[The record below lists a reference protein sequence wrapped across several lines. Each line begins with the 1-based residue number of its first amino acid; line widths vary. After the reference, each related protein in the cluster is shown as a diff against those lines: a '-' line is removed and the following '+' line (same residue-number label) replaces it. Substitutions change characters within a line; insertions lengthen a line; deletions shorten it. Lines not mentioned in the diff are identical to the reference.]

1 MVIKPKKLLFSITRK
16 DLRRDT
22 FRCGGNG
29 GQNVNKRETGVRF
42 THIESGAT
50 GQSCDERSQAQNE
63 RLAFK
68 RLTESPTLKNW
79 IKVRAAQLAG
89 VKTKEEIE
97 LEVREK
103 VEYWMSPEFIVEETF

>member
-1 MVIKPKKLLFSITRK
+1 MSKSRKPLFSITRK

-42 THIESGAT
+42 THIESGAV
-50 GQSCDERSQAQNE
+50 GQSCDERTQAQNE
-63 RLAFK
+63 RIAFRRLAN
-68 RLTESPTLKNW
+68 SPVLKNW
-79 IKVRAAQLAG
+79 IKMRASQLSGA
-89 VKTKEEIE
+89 KSQEQIE

-103 VEYWMSPEFIVEETF
+103 VEYWMKPEFIKEEIY

>member
-1 MVIKPKKLLFSITRK
+1 MKPKQLLFSITKK
-16 DLRRDT
+16 DLKRDT

-29 GQNVNKRETGVRF
+29 GQNVNRRETGVRF

-63 RLAFK
+63 KIAFRRLAN
-68 RLTESPTLKNW
+68 SPVLKNW
-79 IKVRAAQLAG
+79 IKMRASQLAG
-89 VKTKEEIE
+89 AKTREQIE

-103 VEYWMSPEFIVEETF
+103 VEYWMQPQFIEEEIF